1 MKLQQKAMVRHKT
14 AQGGDRKAAL
24 DMPNRLSMRAL
35 EHAPC
40 MALHGLIVTASDCAL
55 VPNE

>member
-1 MKLQQKAMVRHKT
+1 MVRHKT